1 MPTYTVARPN
11 FRHDGEEYSEGDSV
25 EIPESQATPLLGLGA
40 IEGAEEDE
48 DAPEPSDDLKELVG
62 TRPAN
67 ALAKAGLTT
76 IEEALA
82 YEGDLTDLDGV
93 GDQTA
98 EDLADFAA

>member
-1 MPTYTVARPN
+1 MPTYDVNRPN
-11 FRHDGEEYSEGDSV
+11 FRHDGERYENGDTV
-25 EIPESQATPLLGLGA
+25 DMPDSQAAPLVAIGA
-40 IEGAEEDE
+40 LEEAEES
-48 DAPEPSDDLKELVG
+48 PEPSEDLKELVG

-82 YEGDLTDLDGV
+82 YEGDLTELDGV

-98 EDLADFAA
+98 EDLAAFAA